1 MSNLFW
7 AVFISGITIANQ
19 GCTKSTVNTK
29 DSMNDEVATFDIK
42 YNNTPTDSVSLFTKF
57 SNSFDNRDLPFEL
70 NFGSNDWKNFNS
82 EVPLQE
88 IPRKEAI
95 TFLCGDQVDCFKET
109 QSGAY
114 QYYWGYK
121 IKINQTIGL
130 IYYRTSSDY
139 VGYILSTF
147 DSTGKLQGSL
157 LLAGIKGEYDP
168 EIQREAFI
176 NEEGSIEIREINI
189 SEDFNYDQI
198 PFDVEVVTENYRI
211 TEEGEIILISKSPKV
226 KAKAITSKEQK
237 DRVIIVK

>member
-29 DSMNDEVATFDIK
+29 DSMNDEVAASDIK
-42 YNNTPTDSVSLFTKF
+42 YNNTPTDSVSSFTKF

-82 EVPLQE
+82 EEPLQE

-95 TFLCGDQVDCFKET
+95 AFLCGNQGDCLKET
-109 QSGAY
+109 KSGAY

-139 VGYILSTF
+139 AGYILSTF
-147 DSTGKLQGSL
+147 DSTGKLQGTL
-157 LLAGIKGEYDP
+157 VLAGIKGEYDP
-168 EIQREAFI
+168 EVQRESFI
-176 NEEGSIEIREINI
+176 DEEGNIEIREINI
-189 SEDFNYDQI
+189 SEGFNYDQI
-198 PFDVEVVTENYRI
+198 PFDVEVVTENYRVAKD
-211 TEEGEIILISKSPKV
+211 GEIILISKSPKV

-237 DRVIIVK
+237 DRVIIVE